1 MCVCVCCA
9 HLFTNGTW
17 NLKRGNHQDSSLHC
31 VKSLSYFDNSNSP
44 THFQGLFFF
53 FFFTIHDLP
62 YHLSY
67 LPTYYYLPYLLP
79 MNYLLLL
86 LPTKKKLWLNIF
98 FTRICA
104 LPLPLFPSKS
114 FYFSTKLG
122 IGYWVFSHQFL
133 ILILLLLLIPP
144 LLQKKVVCV
153 CGLWIYFFFKSAL
166 PLPFISSK
174 YFKGINILY
183 TLYIYYREKVQTK
196 KKIDSLDFFFSL
208 PLLPPSPFL
217 LSSFFFFISSFF
229 LSSNFS
235 LRISKSLIF
244 CLPTRREK
252 WKK

>member
-1 MCVCVCCA
+1 MVSVCVCVCGVRIC
-9 HLFTNGTW
+9 LQMELEIWKGGTTKIAPCTAL
-17 NLKRGNHQDSSLHC
+17 NPSPILTI
-31 VKSLSYFDNSNSP
+31 P
-44 THFQGLFFF
+44 THQLIFKVFFF
-53 FFFTIHDLP
+53 FFFYDSRPTLP
-62 YHLSY
+62 LI
-67 LPTYYYLPYLLP
+67 LPTYVLLPTIPTYLLP

-133 ILILLLLLIPP
+133 ILLLLLLLIPP

-183 TLYIYYREKVQTK
+183 TLYIYYREKVQTEK
-196 KKIDSLDFFFSL
+196 KNRLARL
-208 PLLPPSPFL
+208 FL
-217 LSSFFFFISSFF
+217 LSPSSSPFPLPPLLLLLLLLLHLFF
-229 LSSNFS
+229 LSFLQFFSSN
-235 LRISKSLIF
+235 
-244 CLPTRREK
+244 
-252 WKK
+252 

>member
-1 MCVCVCCA
+1 
-9 HLFTNGTW
+9 
-17 NLKRGNHQDSSLHC
+17 
-31 VKSLSYFDNSNSP
+31 
-44 THFQGLFFF
+44 
-53 FFFTIHDLP
+53 
-62 YHLSY
+62 
-67 LPTYYYLPYLLP
+67 

-133 ILILLLLLIPP
+133 ILLLLLLLIPP

-183 TLYIYYREKVQTK
+183 TLYIYYREKVQTEK
-196 KKIDSLDFFFSL
+196 KNRLARL
-208 PLLPPSPFL
+208 FL
-217 LSSFFFFISSFF
+217 LSPSSSPFPLPPLLLLLLLLLHLFF
-229 LSSNFS
+229 LSFLQFFSSN
-235 LRISKSLIF
+235 
-244 CLPTRREK
+244 
-252 WKK
+252 